1 MIMKN
6 SKICILSMQKVN
18 NFGSLLQSYS
28 LKKIVEKLNCYVEF
42 IDILPNKND
51 NDLMT
56 ETKIFSEEKIANTS
70 KIKKIDIYT
79 FNRIKIKLKDNK
91 QKELFSDFRKNY
103 LNISNNTSNDI
114 YDMCIIGSDEVFNCC
129 TNSKWGFTSQLFG
142 NVQNAKE
149 VISYAASCGSTTIN
163 DVNSKVKNRIKESF
177 ENMKSISVRDQNT
190 YEFVSNLTNKK
201 ISINLDPVLIG
212 NFDKEMELNK
222 NIRLPK
228 RYCILYSYYNRF
240 NNKEEIKYIRNF
252 CKNNNLKLITIG
264 APQFW
269 IKKHLVLNPF
279 EMLYA
284 FSKAD
289 FIITDTFHGTI
300 FASKYSNKF
309 ATIIRKSNEQKLSD
323 LIRRINVEE
332 HLCNNI
338 YDIDEK
344 YKINNDKEK
353 VNEICEKER
362 EKSIEY
368 LNKNIKED

>member
-1 MIMKN
+1 MKR
-6 SKICILSMQKVN
+6 ICILSMQKVN

-28 LKKIVEKLNCYVEF
+28 LKKIVEKLNCHVEF

-56 ETKIFSEEKIANTS
+56 KIKVFSEEKIANTS

-91 QKELFSDFRKNY
+91 QKELFNDFRKNY

>member
-1 MIMKN
+1 MKN
-6 SKICILSMQKVN
+6 NKICILSMQKVN

-28 LKKIVEKLNCYVEF
+28 LKKIVENLNCCVDF
-42 IDILPNKND
+42 IDILPNDND
-51 NDLMT
+51 NALMT

-70 KIKKIDIYT
+70 KIKKMDIYT
-79 FNRIKIKLKDNK
+79 FNRIKIKIKDNK
-91 QKELFSDFRKNY
+91 QKKYFNNFRKEY
-103 LNISNNTSNDI
+103 LNISDNSNNDI

-129 TNSKWGFTSQLFG
+129 ANSKWGFTSQLFG

-149 VISYAASCGSTTIN
+149 VITYAASCGSTTIN
-163 DVNSKVKNRIKESF
+163 DINSKVKNRIKESF
-177 ENMKSISVRDQNT
+177 KNIKSISVRDQNT
-190 YEFVSNLTNKK
+190 YEFVSDLTSKK

-212 NFDKEMELNK
+212 DFHKEIESNK
-222 NIRLPK
+222 NIKLPK
-228 RYCILYSYYNRF
+228 KYCVLYSYYNRF
-240 NNKEEIKYIRNF
+240 NNKEEIKYIREF
-252 CKNNNLKLITIG
+252 CKKNNLKLITIG

-323 LIRRINVEE
+323 LIKRIKIDN
-332 HLCNNI
+332 HLCNSI

-344 YKINNDKEK
+344 YKLNNNKEK
-353 VNEICEKER
+353 VNKICVKER
-362 EKSIEY
+362 EKSIDY
-368 LNKNIKED
+368 LNKNINED